1 MAEEKIPGRARRSGV
16 RRDETPTGVEACGA
30 RRGFL
35 RASLLLAVPLALPF
49 LSVAVAAG
57 ELPPPDGA
65 AATVVNV
72 RDKGARGDGAHDD
85 TAAIQMAIDA
95 LPASGG
101 TVIIPDG
108 NYMVDAAR
116 SINLRS
122 NTHLQMTAAAT
133 LSALPN
139 DLERSYVLKVWRADN
154 VQITGGRIVGER
166 AGHRGTTGE
175 WGYGINIQASN
186 NVSVVGTQVSD
197 CWGDGI
203 WIGGLGR
210 RASVTVSTQVTLDH
224 VVSTNNRRQG
234 LSIGPVRGVTVMH
247 STFSNTHGTKPQAGI
262 DIEPQGQGPAR
273 DITFSDCTITG
284 NQGSGLE
291 VHENVSGVVLK
302 RCKIQDNNGYGV
314 LVGGASGL
322 TIADNVIVGNGL
334 VGVAMSAKASD
345 ARIDGNTLTGNSARF
360 LRRLATSLGSM
371 NVSDRTHNLRV
382 DGAARG
388 ITVSGNTFQP

>member
-1 MAEEKIPGRARRSGV
+1 MV
-16 RRDETPTGVEACGA
+16 RKKFPWHAGPCDAHRDETPASVEACGA

-49 LSVAVAAG
+49 VSAAVVAG
-57 ELPPPDGA
+57 ERRSPAVSA
-65 AATVVNV
+65 APVINV

-85 TAAIQMAIDA
+85 TAAIQAAIDA

-108 NYMVDAAR
+108 NYMIDATR
-116 SINLRS
+116 SVNLRS
-122 NTHLQMTAAAT
+122 NTHLQMTAGAT
-133 LSALPN
+133 LTALAN
-139 DLERSYVLKVWRADN
+139 ELERSYMLKVWRADN

-166 AGHRGTTGE
+166 VGHRGTTGE

-186 NVSVVGTQVSD
+186 NVSVVGTHVSD

-234 LSIGPVRGVTVMH
+234 LSIGPVRGVTVSH
-247 STFSNTHGTKPQAGI
+247 STFSNTRGTKPQAGI
-262 DIEPQGQGPAR
+262 DIEPQGQGPAS

-291 VHENVSGVVLK
+291 IHENVSGVVLK

-371 NVSDRTHNLRV
+371 NVSDRAHNLRV